1 MSLRYFAE
9 ACFHFR
15 SAYAHANSY
24 QPVAL
29 FSRSQVTG
37 LPLATL
43 NASPFR
49 AAVSSELRKLSA

>member
-15 SAYAHANSY
+15 SAYAQANSY
-24 QPVAL
+24 QLVFA
-29 FSRSQVTG
+29 FVRSQVTG
-37 LPLATL
+37 LPVATL

-49 AAVSSELRKLSA
+49 AAVSSALRKLSA